1 MGHGPL
7 TTLRGAKFFELVCR
21 LNYLLTQQIRQ
32 EDFQERDFVILM
44 GPGSIIA
51 YPIMIMMLLNNNNV
65 IHRPNLALKRLC
77 FFSCFV
83 HSCRKFDIVVM
94 FGLYPEKVHFCFL
107 PATGSPKAQDS
118 ETPVFWSFT
127 WIMCT
132 FAYLNI
138 KYYCQTFKMKERNAR
153 YGFEPSQN

>member
-21 LNYLLTQQIRQ
+21 LNYLLTQQIWQ

-83 HSCRKFDIVVM
+83 HSCRKFRLGSIRKKFISSSYLRLGVQKPKILKHWY
-94 FGLYPEKVHFCFL
+94 FGVSHASCLLL
-107 PATGSPKAQDS
+107 PT
-118 ETPVFWSFT
+118 
-127 WIMCT
+127 
-132 FAYLNI
+132 
-138 KYYCQTFKMKERNAR
+138 
-153 YGFEPSQN
+153 

>member
-21 LNYLLTQQIRQ
+21 LNYLLTQQIWQ
-32 EDFQERDFVILM
+32 EDSQERDFVILM

-51 YPIMIMMLLNNNNV
+51 YPIIIMMLLNNNNV

-77 FFSCFV
+77 FFSCFM
-83 HSCRKFDIVVM
+83 HSSRKIDIVVM
-94 FGLYPEKVHFCFL
+94 FGLYPEKVHFFFL
-107 PATGSPKAQDS
+107 PVTGSPKAQDCK
-118 ETPVFWSFT
+118 TLVFWSFT
-127 WIMCT
+127 FIMCT

-138 KYYCQTFKMKERNAR
+138 KYYCQTFKMKESNAR